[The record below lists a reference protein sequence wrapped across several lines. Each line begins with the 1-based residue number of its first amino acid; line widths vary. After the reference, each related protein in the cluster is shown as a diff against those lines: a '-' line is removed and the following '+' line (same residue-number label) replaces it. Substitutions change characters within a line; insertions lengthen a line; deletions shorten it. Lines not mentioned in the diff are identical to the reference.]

1 MSVVDIGTIC
11 VKKRGREKGR
21 KCVVIDIIDKNFAL
35 ISGPQNIS
43 GVRRR
48 RVNVTHLSPT
58 ADKLNLKKGSSD
70 KVILAAL
77 KKSGKEDIMRQ

>member
-11 VKKRGREKGR
+11 VKNRGREKGR
-21 KCVVIDIIDKNFAL
+21 KCVVIDIIDKNYAL

-48 RVNVTHLSPT
+48 RVNITHLSPT

-77 KKSGKEDIMRQ
+77 KKNGKEDIMRQ